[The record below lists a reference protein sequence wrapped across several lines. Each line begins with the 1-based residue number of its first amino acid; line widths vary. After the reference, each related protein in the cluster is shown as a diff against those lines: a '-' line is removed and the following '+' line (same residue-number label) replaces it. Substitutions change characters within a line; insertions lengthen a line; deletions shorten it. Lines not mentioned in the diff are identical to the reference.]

1 MKNMNYIPK
10 SIYFV
15 TNNMPRKHGGRTKSM
30 LQRAKLLTSTFSNHI
45 YILTTRY
52 NNDYWIIWEDFY
64 KRDLIDDKKVFYIN
78 LYHDLMLN
86 RYYRGDNNVIEK
98 LIDLDVF
105 NDNYFNA
112 VLDIVQRA
120 FNKNQKSIPE
130 KLIAEGYS
138 VNFEY
143 RTSLLNS
150 KEQRLYS
157 IKVIDNINLS
167 KNIEFFVDRNN
178 NVLRI
183 CHYNKSG
190 SIISERFVDRDGV
203 EYLNKRYKYESG
215 KRKLID
221 MRYQNGSYSR
231 KGVIIFK
238 SYRQLYAFWFEN
250 VMSHHSFVVCDV
262 RNYDYALTDTRA
274 KSKDMYFT
282 CLFHSNHKSSKAYNY
297 IIENHEYVDKII
309 TLTNEQYEDLL
320 PKLPSSKMSVI
331 PHSTHIPKLSNDT
344 KRQNFVVISRLA
356 KSKQID
362 HVIKAFSEVVKNY
375 PNFILDI
382 YGEGDQEEFLKQ
394 VASDL
399 KLHNNVIFHGST
411 NSPLEIFQKA
421 KCSIVTSDFEG
432 FTLTIQ
438 ESLANGCPVVSYR
451 LKYGPLDMIQNGTN
465 GYLVEKDDIE
475 GLAAR
480 LNLIASDDVIFD
492 EDIIQE
498 SMKNFTH
505 DKFIDNWSNLFKESV
520 SF

>member
-1 MKNMNYIPK
+1 MNYIPK

-30 LQRAKLLTSTFSNHI
+30 LQRANLLTSTFSNHI

-52 NNDYWIIWEDFY
+52 NNDYWIIWDDFY
-64 KRDLIDDKKVFYIN
+64 KRGLIDNKKVFYIN

-86 RYYRGDNNVIEK
+86 RYYRGDNNVIGK
-98 LIDLDVF
+98 LVDLNIFNSNHF
-105 NDNYFNA
+105 NDILK
-112 VLDIVQRA
+112 VIEGT
-120 FNKNQKSIPE
+120 FNKCHKSIP
-130 KLIAEGYS
+130 KKFIAKGFS

-143 RTSLLNS
+143 KPSILNN
-150 KEQRLYS
+150 KKQRLYS
-157 IKVIDNINLS
+157 IKVIDDINFSINMELF
-167 KNIEFFVDRNN
+167 IDRNN

-190 SIISERFVDRDGV
+190 SIVSEVFVDRAGV
-203 EYLNKRYKYESG
+203 EYLNKRYKYEG
-215 KRKLID
+215 AKRKLID
-221 MRYQNGSYSR
+221 MRYHNGSYNQ
-231 KGVIIFK
+231 KDTIIFK

-250 VMSHHSFVVCDV
+250 VMSPHSFVVCDV
-262 RNYDYALTDTRA
+262 RNYDYALTDIRA

-320 PKLPSSKMSVI
+320 TEVPSSKMSVI

-362 HVIKAFSEVVKNY
+362 HVIKAFAEVVKNY
-375 PNFILDI
+375 PNVILDI
-382 YGEGDQEEFLKQ
+382 YGEGDQEGFLKQ

-399 KLHNNVIFHGST
+399 EIQNNVIFHGST
-411 NSPLEIFQKA
+411 NSPLEVFQKA
-421 KCSIVTSDFEG
+421 KCSVVASDFEG

-438 ESLANGCPVVSYR
+438 ESLANGCPVISYR
-451 LKYGPLDMIQNGTN
+451 LKYGPLDMIQNGIN
-465 GYLVEKDDIE
+465 GYLVEKGDIE
-475 GLAAR
+475 GLAAQ
-480 LNLIASDDVIFD
+480 LNLIASDDIIFD
-492 EDIIQE
+492 ENIIQE

-505 DKFIDNWSNLFKESV
+505 DRFIKNWSNLFKESTNI
-520 SF
+520 